1 MHFQSTNEPAV
12 PSLKP
17 DLLTAAQLAE
27 LCLGYLAEHPEQLG
41 EFMVQTGYSP
51 DQLRKAVGGDQL
63 ARGLIDYFAQNE
75 PLLLALCANSAI
87 APESFMRVWVR
98 LNPAG

>member
-1 MHFQSTNEPAV
+1 M

-17 DLLTAAQLAE
+17 DPLTSERLAE
-27 LCLGYLAEHPEQLG
+27 LCLGYLAENPEQLG

-51 DQLRKAVGGDQL
+51 DALRNAVGGDML

-75 PLLLALCANSAI
+75 PMLLALCANNTIS
-87 APESFMRVWVR
+87 PDSFMRVWAK

>member
-1 MHFQSTNEPAV
+1 M

-17 DLLTAAQLAE
+17 DPLTPKMLAD
-27 LCLGYLAEHPEQLG
+27 LCLGHLADNPEQLG

-51 DQLRKAVGGDQL
+51 DSLRKAVGGDML
-63 ARGLIDYFAQNE
+63 GRGLIDYFAQNE
-75 PLLLALCANSAI
+75 SLLLALCANNGI
-87 APESFMRVWVR
+87 APESFMRVWAK